1 MVEFTPTAATAS
13 EALAGRKA
21 HLKDTLARRVRELRL
36 AKKMNQ
42 RELAVDAGLRQAL
55 ISQIERAEANP
66 TLDSLAQLAM
76 ALEVGL
82 AELFE

>member
-1 MVEFTPTAATAS
+1 MVEFAPKAATS
-13 EALAGRKA
+13 PKRLPNSKA

-42 RELAVDAGLRQAL
+42 RELAVDAALRQAL

-66 TLDSLAQLAM
+66 TLDPLAQLAV

-82 AELFE
+82 RGAE